1 VSREPG
7 SLCPS
12 GNRPRGFGPTGDGPA
27 PVIGVGLRRARF
39 VAVVVL
45 LAVAMVVGMID
56 PLGLPPIASAL
67 APASP
72 AASLSAAS
80 ASAASAASA
89 STSPGSLSL
98 TYQSPWVSPGQPFD
112 IKLRA
117 GPGAPAVA
125 DLGVSVA
132 VYGCLSSVSS
142 FDQAATSS
150 SPSGTPISRTASPLP
165 WSGLHPDATGV
176 DLSLG
181 VDATGSSSS
190 TISPGHP
197 VIGLRSAGTSCQA
210 GVFPVRLQLVNT
222 TSNTTVASLTTFLV
236 YVTMPAAQKLRF
248 AMVVPVS
255 TSVGPSSHPSAAQLL
270 TTPSTALTRP
280 AVDAL
285 AGINQLVAA
294 LSTGAGATVPVT
306 ITANAQTL
314 QSLTSGGHPSTVSA
328 LAGLS
333 ATPAVHQFA
342 LSPYAPVDAS
352 ALVDAGL
359 GSELLTQLNRGDQ
372 VLAGD
377 GINRSAA
384 PPASG
389 GSAPWITNDGLDDNT
404 LDQLAAAGYNQLILP
419 AADVTSSPVNG
430 SGAEPFTISSSHGSS
445 FTAITS
451 NADLSNRFTVDPGDP
466 VLAAAQL
473 LGELAQIYFEYP
485 NLSTAR
491 AVVAVPPNG
500 WTANPSLITT
510 LVADLANNPITQAVT
525 AEGLFQTLPSPAPC
539 RNGCRLTSSSGT
551 SGASGSSGSSAGTGL
566 PVSAIRNQRNRIAGL
581 ASSISPASPVART
594 LPLQF
599 GDLVLASESENLK
612 SSQQTSVLHNTNAAI
627 NAQFDQISVSGDQT
641 VTLTSRNGLIP
652 VSIDSKAPYP
662 VTGTLT
668 LTSDELLF
676 ANGTRRLS
684 RPATLTTTTNN
695 FYINVKARTSGEFKL
710 EITFQS
716 PTGGVVIT
724 SGVINVRSTATSV
737 VGVVLSLGAIAVL
750 LAWWVRTGIR
760 RRKRQRTEDAAA
772 PS

>member
-1 VSREPG
+1 
-7 SLCPS
+7 
-12 GNRPRGFGPTGDGPA
+12 
-27 PVIGVGLRRARF
+27 
-39 VAVVVL
+39 
-45 LAVAMVVGMID
+45 
-56 PLGLPPIASAL
+56 
-67 APASP
+67 
-72 AASLSAAS
+72 
-80 ASAASAASA
+80 
-89 STSPGSLSL
+89 
-98 TYQSPWVSPGQPFD
+98 
-112 IKLRA
+112 
-117 GPGAPAVA
+117 
-125 DLGVSVA
+125 
-132 VYGCLSSVSS
+132 
-142 FDQAATSS
+142 
-150 SPSGTPISRTASPLP
+150 
-165 WSGLHPDATGV
+165 
-176 DLSLG
+176 
-181 VDATGSSSS
+181 VDATGSASS

-306 ITANAQTL
+306 ITANPQTL

-377 GINRSAA
+377 GINLSAT
-384 PPASG
+384 PPAPG
-389 GSAPWITNDGLDDNT
+389 GSSPWITNDGLDDNT
-404 LDQLAAAGYNQLILP
+404 LGQLAATGYNQLILP

-451 NADLSNRFTVDPGDP
+451 NANLSDRFTADPGDP

-473 LGELAQIYFEYP
+473 LAELAQIYFEYP

-500 WTANPSLITT
+500 WTANPILIAT

-525 AEGLFQTLPSPAPC
+525 VAGLFQAFPSPAPC
-539 RNGCRLTSSSGT
+539 RNGCRLTSSSG
-551 SGASGSSGSSAGTGL
+551 ASGSSAGTGL
-566 PVSAIRNQRNRIAGL
+566 PVSAIRNQRDRIAGL
-581 ASSISPASPVART
+581 TSSISPTSPVART
-594 LPLQF
+594 LPVQL

-612 SSQQTSVLHNTNAAI
+612 SSQQASVLRNVNAAI
-627 NAQFDQISVSGDQT
+627 NAQFAQVFVSGDQT
-641 VTLTSRNGLIP
+641 VTLTSRAGLIP
-652 VSIDSKAPYP
+652 ISIDSKAPYP

-668 LTSDELLF
+668 LTSDELIF
-676 ANGTRRLS
+676 PNGTRRLS
-684 RPATLTTTTNN
+684 RPATLTTSTNN

-710 EITFQS
+710 EITFRS
-716 PTGGVVIT
+716 PTGGLVIT

-737 VGVVLSLGAIAVL
+737 VGVVLSLGAVAVL

>member
-1 VSREPG
+1 MSREPG

-27 PVIGVGLRRARF
+27 PVVGVGLRRARS
-39 VAVVVL
+39 VAVTVL

-56 PLGLPPIASAL
+56 PLGLPPITGAL
-67 APASP
+67 APV
-72 AASLSAAS
+72 SA

-89 STSPGSLSL
+89 MSLSATSATPSSTPVGSLSL
-98 TYQSPWVSPGQPFD
+98 TYQSPWVGPGQPFD

-117 GPGAPAVA
+117 GAGSPAVA
-125 DLGVSVA
+125 DLGVSVT
-132 VYGCLSSVSS
+132 VYSCLSSVSS

-150 SPSGTPISRTASPLP
+150 SPSGTPVSRTASPLP
-165 WSGLHPDATGV
+165 WSGLHPNATGV

-181 VDATGSSSS
+181 VDTTGSAGS

-197 VIGLRSAGTSCQA
+197 VIGLRSPGTSCQA

-236 YVTMPAAQKLRF
+236 YVTTPATQRLRF

-255 TSVGPSSHPSAAQLL
+255 TSFGPTSHPTAAHLL
-270 TTPSTALTRP
+270 STPYAALTRP

-285 AGINQLVAA
+285 TGINQLVAA
-294 LSTGAGATVPVT
+294 LSTGAGAAVPVT
-306 ITANAQTL
+306 IAANAQTL
-314 QSLTSGGHPSTVSA
+314 QALSSDGHPSTVSA
-328 LAGLS
+328 LAELS
-333 ATPAVHQFA
+333 NTPAVHQFA
-342 LSPYAPVDAS
+342 SSPYTPVDSS

-359 GSELLTQLNRGDQ
+359 GSELVSQLNRGDQ
-372 VLAGD
+372 ILADD

-384 PPASG
+384 PPAVG

-404 LDQLAAAGYNQLILP
+404 LVQLAAAGYNQLVLP

-445 FTAITS
+445 FAAITS
-451 NADLSNRFTVDPGDP
+451 NADLSDRFTADPGDP

-473 LGELAQIYFEYP
+473 MGELAQIYFEYP
-485 NLSTAR
+485 YLSTAR
-491 AVVAVPPNG
+491 AVVAVPPTG
-500 WTANPSLITT
+500 WTANPTLITT

-525 AEGLFQTLPSPAPC
+525 AQGLFQALPSPAPC
-539 RNGCRLTSSSGT
+539 RSGCRLTSSSG
-551 SGASGSSGSSAGTGL
+551 ASGSSVGTGL
-566 PVSAIRNQRNRIAGL
+566 PVSAIRNQRDRIAGL
-581 ASSISPASPVART
+581 TSSISPSSPVART

-612 SSQQTSVLHNTNAAI
+612 SSQQASVLRNTDAAI
-627 NAQFDQISVSGDQT
+627 NAQFDQISVSGDQA

-652 VSIDSKAPYP
+652 VSIDSRAPYP
-662 VTGTLT
+662 VTGTLI

-676 ANGTRRLS
+676 SNGTRRLS
-684 RPATLTTTTNN
+684 RPATLTTSTNN
-695 FYINVKARTSGEFKL
+695 FYINVEARTSGESKL
-710 EITFQS
+710 EITFRS

-724 SGVINVRSTATSV
+724 SGVISVRSTATSV
-737 VGVVLSLGAIAVL
+737 VGVVLSLGAVVVL

-760 RRKRQRTEDAAA
+760 RRKRQGIEDAAA

>member
-1 VSREPG
+1 MSREPG
-7 SLCPS
+7 SLCPC

-27 PVIGVGLRRARF
+27 PVIGAGLRRARS

-45 LAVAMVVGMID
+45 LALAVAVGMID
-56 PLGLPPIASAL
+56 PSGPPPIAGAL
-67 APASP
+67 APVSP
-72 AASLSAAS
+72 TSSP
-80 ASAASAASA
+80 SAASA
-89 STSPGSLSL
+89 STASASTTPPGSLSL

-117 GPGAPAVA
+117 GAGAPPVA

-132 VYGCLSSVSS
+132 VYGCLSSVSN

-165 WSGLHPDATGV
+165 WSRLHPDATGV

-190 TISPGHP
+190 TISSGHP
-197 VIGLRSAGTSCQA
+197 VIGLGSAGTSCQA

-222 TSNTTVASLTTFLV
+222 TSNATVASLTTFLV

-270 TTPSTALTRP
+270 TTPSAALTRP

-372 VLAGD
+372 LLAGD
-377 GINRSAA
+377 GINLSAT
-384 PPASG
+384 PPAPG
-389 GSAPWITNDGLDDNT
+389 GSSPWITNDGLDDNT
-404 LDQLAAAGYNQLILP
+404 LGQLAATGYNQLILP
-419 AADVTSSPVNG
+419 AADVMSSPVNG
-430 SGAEPFTISSSHGSS
+430 SGAEPFTINSSHGSS

-451 NADLSNRFTVDPGDP
+451 NADLSDRFTVDPGDP

-500 WTANPSLITT
+500 WTANPILIAT

-525 AEGLFQTLPSPAPC
+525 VAGLFQAFPSPAPC
-539 RNGCRLTSSSGT
+539 RNGCRLTSSSG
-551 SGASGSSGSSAGTGL
+551 SSGSSAGTGL
-566 PVSAIRNQRNRIAGL
+566 PVSAVRNQRDRIAGL
-581 ASSISPASPVART
+581 TSSISPTSPVVRT
-594 LPLQF
+594 LPVQL

-612 SSQQTSVLHNTNAAI
+612 SSQQASVLRNVNAAI
-627 NAQFDQISVSGDQT
+627 NAQFAQVFVSGDQT
-641 VTLTSRNGLIP
+641 VTLTSRAGLIP
-652 VSIDSKAPYP
+652 ISIDSKAPYP

-668 LTSDELLF
+668 LTSDELIF
-676 ANGTRRLS
+676 PNGTRRLS
-684 RPATLTTTTNN
+684 RPATLTTSTNN
-695 FYINVKARTSGEFKL
+695 FYINVKTRTSGESKL
-710 EITFQS
+710 EITFRS
-716 PTGGVVIT
+716 PTGGLVIT

-737 VGVVLSLGAIAVL
+737 VGVVLSLGAVAVL

>member
-1 VSREPG
+1 
-7 SLCPS
+7 
-12 GNRPRGFGPTGDGPA
+12 
-27 PVIGVGLRRARF
+27 
-39 VAVVVL
+39 
-45 LAVAMVVGMID
+45 
-56 PLGLPPIASAL
+56 
-67 APASP
+67 
-72 AASLSAAS
+72 
-80 ASAASAASA
+80 
-89 STSPGSLSL
+89 
-98 TYQSPWVSPGQPFD
+98 
-112 IKLRA
+112 
-117 GPGAPAVA
+117 
-125 DLGVSVA
+125 
-132 VYGCLSSVSS
+132 
-142 FDQAATSS
+142 
-150 SPSGTPISRTASPLP
+150 
-165 WSGLHPDATGV
+165 
-176 DLSLG
+176 
-181 VDATGSSSS
+181 
-190 TISPGHP
+190 
-197 VIGLRSAGTSCQA
+197 
-210 GVFPVRLQLVNT
+210 
-222 TSNTTVASLTTFLV
+222 
-236 YVTMPAAQKLRF
+236 
-248 AMVVPVS
+248 
-255 TSVGPSSHPSAAQLL
+255 
-270 TTPSTALTRP
+270 LTRP

-285 AGINQLVAA
+285 TGINQLVAA

-333 ATPAVHQFA
+333 NTPAVHQFA

-359 GSELLTQLNRGDQ
+359 GSELVTQLNRGDQ

-451 NADLSNRFTVDPGDP
+451 NADLSNRFTADPGDP

-539 RNGCRLTSSSGT
+539 RNECRLTSSSG
-551 SGASGSSGSSAGTGL
+551 ASAGTGL

-594 LPLQF
+594 LPPQF

-612 SSQQTSVLHNTNAAI
+612 SSQQASVLHNTNAAI

>member
-1 VSREPG
+1 MSREPG

-67 APASP
+67 APAFP

-117 GPGAPAVA
+117 GSGAPAVA

-270 TTPSTALTRP
+270 TTPSSALTRP

-372 VLAGD
+372 VLTRDD
-377 GINRSAA
+377 GINLSAT
-384 PPASG
+384 PPAPG
-389 GSAPWITNDGLDDNT
+389 GSSPWITNDGLDDNT
-404 LDQLAAAGYNQLILP
+404 LGQLAATGYNQLILP
-419 AADVTSSPVNG
+419 AADVMSSPVNG
-430 SGAEPFTISSSHGSS
+430 SGAEPFTINSSHGSS

-451 NADLSNRFTVDPGDP
+451 NADLSDRFTADPGDP

-473 LGELAQIYFEYP
+473 MGELAQIYFEYP

-491 AVVAVPPNG
+491 AVVAVPPTG
-500 WTANPSLITT
+500 WTANPTLITT
-510 LVADLANNPITQAVT
+510 LVADLANNPITQTVT
-525 AEGLFQTLPSPAPC
+525 AQGLFQALPSPAPC
-539 RNGCRLTSSSGT
+539 RSGCRLTSSSG
-551 SGASGSSGSSAGTGL
+551 ASGSSVGTGL
-566 PVSAIRNQRNRIAGL
+566 PVSAIRNQRDRIAGL
-581 ASSISPASPVART
+581 TSSISPSSPVALT

-612 SSQQTSVLHNTNAAI
+612 SSQQASVLRNTDAAI
-627 NAQFDQISVSGDQT
+627 NAQFDQISVSGDQA

-652 VSIDSKAPYP
+652 VSIASRAPYP
-662 VTGTLT
+662 VTGTLI

-676 ANGTRRLS
+676 SNGTRRLS
-684 RPATLTTTTNN
+684 RPATLTTSTNN
-695 FYINVKARTSGEFKL
+695 FYINVEARTSGESKL
-710 EITFQS
+710 EITFRS

-724 SGVINVRSTATSV
+724 SGVISVRSTATSV
-737 VGVVLSLGAIAVL
+737 VGVVLSLGAVVVL

-760 RRKRQRTEDAAA
+760 RRKRQGIEDAAA

>member
-1 VSREPG
+1 MSREPG

-89 STSPGSLSL
+89 SPGSLSL

-352 ALVDAGL
+352 GLVDAGL

-377 GINRSAA
+377 GINLSAT
-384 PPASG
+384 PPAPG
-389 GSAPWITNDGLDDNT
+389 GSSPWITNDGLDDNT
-404 LDQLAAAGYNQLILP
+404 LGQLAATGYNQLILP
-419 AADVTSSPVNG
+419 AADVMSSPVNG

-451 NADLSNRFTVDPGDP
+451 NADLSDRFTVDPGDP

-500 WTANPSLITT
+500 WTANPILIAT
-510 LVADLANNPITQAVT
+510 LVADLANNPITRAVT
-525 AEGLFQTLPSPAPC
+525 VAGLFQAFPSPAPC
-539 RNGCRLTSSSGT
+539 RNGCRLTSS

-566 PVSAIRNQRNRIAGL
+566 PVSAIRNQRDRIAGL
-581 ASSISPASPVART
+581 TSSISPTSPVAHT
-594 LPLQF
+594 LPVQL

-612 SSQQTSVLHNTNAAI
+612 SSQQASVLRNVNAAI
-627 NAQFDQISVSGDQT
+627 NAQFAQVFVSGDQT
-641 VTLTSRNGLIP
+641 VTLTSRAGLIP
-652 VSIDSKAPYP
+652 ISIDSKAPYP

-668 LTSDELLF
+668 LTSDELIF
-676 ANGTRRLS
+676 PNGTRRLS

-695 FYINVKARTSGEFKL
+695 FYINVKTRTSGESKL
-710 EITFQS
+710 EITFRS
-716 PTGGVVIT
+716 PTGGLVIT

-737 VGVVLSLGAIAVL
+737 VGVVLSLGAVAVL